1 MPLSRVIHNAR
12 AREEEED
19 MTSKLTTLFAAA
31 AIVGGLVA
39 ATTVFAQEAQPP
51 SQPPRAQGMMGDHGG
66 MMNMMGQMSPDH
78 MKQMTAMID
87 NCNRMMESVSRSP
100 TGPDK

>member
-1 MPLSRVIHNAR
+1 
-12 AREEEED
+12 

-31 AIVGGLVA
+31 AIIGGLTL
-39 ATTVFAQEAQPP
+39 ATAPFAQEAQPP

-78 MKQMTAMID
+78 MKQMAAMID
-87 NCNRMMESVSRSP
+87 NCNHMMESVSKSP
-100 TGPDK
+100 TEPDK